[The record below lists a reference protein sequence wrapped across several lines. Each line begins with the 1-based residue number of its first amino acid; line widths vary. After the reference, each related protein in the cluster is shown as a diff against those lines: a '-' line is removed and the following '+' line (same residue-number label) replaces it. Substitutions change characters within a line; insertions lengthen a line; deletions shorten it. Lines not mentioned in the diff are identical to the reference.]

1 MRQDVIIIII
11 WKWLKLFS
19 FDSDFCVCLLQSSMN
34 FSHIVMSSSCCI
46 ELCRKTI
53 NFNFDKLQKVLVSHT
68 HKYSIS
74 DISRDD
80 ESSLSTLTM
89 AHREKL
95 YHIKAHWWKSEYL
108 IKLTDSTFTHSSKLE
123 NGSISSNH
131 TTFSTLHSLCAI
143 PSNRI
148 YFVTMT
154 DIYVR
159 LTMTELRQTSDRLIS
174 YTRIDALFP
183 GIFKWR
189 KNLSRSMHDVTH
201 IWHERERGTHVCWP
215 QNPWYLEEHS
225 LKSSTVRVNWFL
237 AFCVIP
243 LSWECRFCQHFEFFS
258 VWGGDSR
265 GSKMLEIDGLTQT
278 TMGITQRVCNTII
291 WRSKVTKSEL
301 RIPISCDVVGKELLV
316 VVCVLN
322 GEIEILSWACSVL

>member
-68 HKYSIS
+68 HKYLIS

-95 YHIKAHWWKSEYL
+95 YHIKVHWWKSEYL

-201 IWHERERGTHVCWP
+201 IWHERERGRLMCAGP
-215 QNPWYLEEHS
+215 KS
-225 LKSSTVRVNWFL
+225 LILRRALTQKLYGEGELISGVLRNSTVVGMQVLSTFRVFLSMRRGFKRLKNARNWWID
-237 AFCVIP
+237 ADND
-243 LSWECRFCQHFEFFS
+243 
-258 VWGGDSR
+258 GD
-265 GSKMLEIDGLTQT
+265 
-278 TMGITQRVCNTII
+278 NT
-291 WRSKVTKSEL
+291 
-301 RIPISCDVVGKELLV
+301 
-316 VVCVLN
+316 
-322 GEIEILSWACSVL
+322 ACL